1 MKKTKLPVL
10 VMCLVVLSINVI
22 YAKASEKNSS
32 EHKNIALPIDIPN
45 SPPNTFQIMLQ
56 TIRQF
61 FGNTYINFFFDRYFE
76 NSSAVN

>member
-61 FGNTYINFFFDRYFE
+61 FGNIFFFFLIFRKFLG
-76 NSSAVN
+76 S